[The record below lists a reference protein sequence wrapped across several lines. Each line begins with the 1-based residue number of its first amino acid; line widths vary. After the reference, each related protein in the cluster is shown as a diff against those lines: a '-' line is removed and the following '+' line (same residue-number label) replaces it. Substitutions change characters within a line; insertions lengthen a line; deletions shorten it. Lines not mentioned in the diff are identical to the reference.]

1 MEDREQQAHGCGP
14 FITEDELMTWR
25 TSLPRPAAPL
35 ALLTGILVTGFLL
48 ATSAWAQSSADSS
61 SVYDRRRPLDAPL
74 RRPQSVA
81 QSAPQPYPA
90 AGQARPQ
97 PAMYPQPGRTLQPVL
112 QQPARPLPAPAR
124 RPSGGDQA
132 SMSQG
137 FGPQGFARQ
146 PSPGRANP
154 AAPSRQPYRD
164 PNVRP
169 TFYPAPINN
178 PPADAAKA
186 IEAAA
191 SIPAQL
197 IAAPGEH
204 KLLPAVRWAKTGMAK
219 LETIQDYSC
228 TLHKRERINGSLTEQ
243 EAMFVKVRHEPF
255 SVYVYFLTPAKMKGQ
270 EAIFVRGKNDG
281 NILAHPPAGLKKRL
295 VGTVSLKPDSMLAMS
310 GNRYPMTELGL
321 KRLTE
326 RLIEVGE
333 HDSQLGEC
341 DVKVRAGAKINRRD
355 CTCIEVVHPFPR
367 REFLFHLAKIYVDS
381 EHNLP
386 TRYEAYE
393 WPQEAGGAPVLT
405 EEYTYTNLKLNNG
418 FTDKDF
424 DPNNPEYDFK

>member
-1 MEDREQQAHGCGP
+1 
-14 FITEDELMTWR
+14 MTWR

-35 ALLTGILVTGFLL
+35 ASLTGILVTGFLL
-48 ATSAWAQSSADSS
+48 AQSAWAQSSADSN
-61 SVYDRRRPLDAPL
+61 SVYDRRRLAETPLRQPQNGLRSVQQPYGAAGQL
-74 RRPQSVA
+74 RRP
-81 QSAPQPYPA
+81 PA
-90 AGQARPQ
+90 L
-97 PAMYPQPGRTLQPVL
+97 YPQPGQAYQPSSPQSQRL
-112 QQPARPLPAPAR
+112 APAPGR
-124 RPSGGDQA
+124 RPGGAEQGPA
-132 SMSQG
+132 FQGSAAQG
-137 FGPQGFARQ
+137 FVRQ
-146 PSPGRANP
+146 PSADRAHL
-154 AAPSRQPYRD
+154 AGPSRPPYRD
-164 PNVRP
+164 PHVKP
-169 TFYPAPINN
+169 AFYPAPINN

-186 IEAAA
+186 VEAAS

-243 EAMFVKVRHEPF
+243 EAMYVKVRHEPF

-321 KRLTE
+321 RRLTE

-333 HDSQLGEC
+333 HDSQFGEC
-341 DVKVRAGAKINRRD
+341 DVTVRPGAKINRRD